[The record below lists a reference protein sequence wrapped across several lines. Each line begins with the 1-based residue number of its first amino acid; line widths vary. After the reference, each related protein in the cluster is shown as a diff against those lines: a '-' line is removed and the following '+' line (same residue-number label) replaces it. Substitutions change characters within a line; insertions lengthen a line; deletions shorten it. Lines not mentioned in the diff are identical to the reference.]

1 MARGKVQM
9 KRIENL
15 VHRQVTFCK
24 RRAGLLK
31 KAKELSILCDA
42 DVGVIIF
49 SNNGKLYDLST
60 KGSLFQPILS
70 LVFITFSYYYS
81 KLDLIVVFVQLY
93 SQRSMQGLVERY
105 MKSAKGAQVSD
116 EDANQ
121 SSESEEEIAML
132 KQEIQLLQKGLRYT
146 FGGGSGN
153 MTVDELDLLEK
164 HLEIWI
170 HNIRSTKIEIMF
182 QEIQSL
188 KNKEGILKAANEY
201 LQGKIEEQCGV
212 LNIPPTV
219 AGCSYQLTIPNEIF
233 NF

>member
-60 KGSLFQPILS
+60 KG
-70 LVFITFSYYYS
+70 
-81 KLDLIVVFVQLY
+81 
-93 SQRSMQGLVERY
+93 SMQGLVERY